1 MIKSKFRIFDVK
13 NDCYLI
19 ENSVF
24 NKQKVLELFAGIIDF
39 ENNAIEIR
47 QREEDYPLLQCLNIK
62 DKNGKEIYEGHVLK
76 CTWKNDKEV
85 EYGIALYDLDS
96 LDGLPAV
103 EIYRKHTFNIG
114 LYLRDKEVE
123 VEIVGDALK
132 DKKLMEY
139 LEEIGDLNFEI
150 YEQNSKGLNT
160 NKLKEKL

>member
-19 ENSVF
+19 ENSIF
-24 NKQKVLELFAGIIDF
+24 DKQKVLELFAGIIDF

-62 DKNGKEIYEGHVLK
+62 DKNGKEIYEGHILK
-76 CTWKNDKEV
+76 CIWKNDKEV

-96 LDGLPAV
+96 LDGLPTV

-160 NKLKEKL
+160 NKLKEK